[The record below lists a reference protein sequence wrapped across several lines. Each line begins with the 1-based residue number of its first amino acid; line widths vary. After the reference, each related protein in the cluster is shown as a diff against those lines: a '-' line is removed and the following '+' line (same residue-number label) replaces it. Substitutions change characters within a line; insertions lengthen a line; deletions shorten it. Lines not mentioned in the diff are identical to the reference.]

1 MGLWVWRIWNKDF
14 LNCVTSSE
22 LSFSLISL
30 SYLWNEDNTH
40 LARWLW
46 RLAMVFT
53 KWSLQAWS
61 RLCPQLSCASS
72 RSWNWFYWNGH
83 FQSLVQPLTFIQFS
97 SSVTSNSLR
106 PHELWHARPLCPSPT
121 PAFHPSPC
129 PLSRW
134 CHPTI
139 SASVVP
145 FSSCPHSFPASGSFQ
160 MSQLFTSG
168 GQSTGVSASTSV
180 LPMNTQDWS
189 PLGWPGWIS

>member
-30 SYLWNEDNTH
+30 SYLWNQDNTH

-106 PHELWHARPLCPSPT
+106 PHELWHARPPCPSPT
-121 PAFHPSPC
+121 PGVCSDSRPSC
-129 PLSRW
+129 PW

-139 SASVVP
+139 SSSVVP
-145 FSSCPHSFPASGSFQ
+145 VSSCLQSFPASGSFPV
-160 MSQLFTSG
+160 SWLFTSG
-168 GQSTGVSASTSV
+168 GQIIGALASV
-180 LPMNTQDWS
+180 LP
-189 PLGWPGWIS
+189 